1 MSTPQAAALPGEE
14 SRGILGRVTVEV
26 YWVLVLTLLFG
37 AACLPGALAVLLIEP
52 GRPALVL
59 LPLAALPVGPALA
72 ATVFAWRQRTR
83 TEDPTPWRCFA
94 AGYRLSALDALK
106 VWAPACAVLS
116 VIGTG
121 VLATGL
127 GLVPTGYLVVLAV
140 TGLVVLVS
148 TVHALAITTVFS
160 FRLRDVIRL
169 AVFHTFR
176 LPRATL
182 AVLALLISTAALLV
196 VLGDWVVLL
205 AAGLFARVLAHYEQ
219 PLLDR
224 IRTEF
229 TTDDPD

>member
-1 MSTPQAAALPGEE
+1 MSTPQATQLPGEE
-14 SRGILGRVTVEV
+14 GRGVLGRITVDA
-26 YWVLVLTLLFG
+26 YWTLMLTVLFG
-37 AACLPGALAVLLIEP
+37 AACLPGGLVVLFLEP
-52 GRPALVL
+52 GRPAVAL
-59 LPLAALPVGPALA
+59 LLLAVLPVGPALA
-72 ATVFAWRQRTR
+72 ATVFAWRQRSR
-83 TEDPTPWRCFA
+83 VEDPTPWRCFA

-116 VIGTG
+116 IIGTG

-140 TGLVVLVS
+140 IGLVVALS

-160 FRLRDVIRL
+160 FRLRDVFRL

-182 AVLALLISTAALLV
+182 AVLALLISVAALV
-196 VLGDWVVLL
+196 VALGDWAAVL
-205 AAGLFARVLAHYEQ
+205 AAGLFARLLAHYEQ

-229 TTDDPD
+229 TADDPV